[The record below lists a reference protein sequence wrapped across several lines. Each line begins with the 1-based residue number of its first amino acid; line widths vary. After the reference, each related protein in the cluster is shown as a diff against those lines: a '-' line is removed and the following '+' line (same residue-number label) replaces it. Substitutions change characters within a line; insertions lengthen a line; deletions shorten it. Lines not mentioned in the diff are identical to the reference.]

1 MNSLE
6 QREHKRINL
15 KLELCC
21 RLAGD
26 SEDSLY
32 SGHSLNISTGG
43 LLAQTYNS
51 KIKIGDLVNIE
62 MSVPPIEGL
71 LDFGGKMEAFAKIVR
86 ITNRKHPENSDAA
99 SQLLAMQFCH
109 HPKLSV

>member
-1 MNSLE
+1 MNLLE
-6 QREHKRINL
+6 QRQHKRINL
-15 KLELCC
+15 KLDICC

-26 SEDSLY
+26 IEDGLY

-51 KIKIGDLVNIE
+51 RIKIGDLVNVE
-62 MSVPPIEGL
+62 MSVPPTDGL

-86 ITNRKHPENSDAA
+86 MTDRKHPENSETT
-99 SQLLAMQFCH
+99 SQLLAMQFCQN
-109 HPKLSV
+109 PKFSV